1 MKKLIAAE
9 RQNEILNLLDQD
21 GSVKIAQLSELFQV
35 SKETI
40 RKDLLQLNEAG
51 LLKKSHGGAVAIK
64 DSSNVMKTLSI
75 ENRIDLNMDIKN
87 KLCKKALQ
95 FIPDHGVIFLDSGTT
110 IHCLAQLLYQTSGY
124 TIITPSLNAAYSL
137 SGSQNTI
144 LLTGGQLNPLTMS
157 TEGFQA
163 SNFLNTLKADI
174 AFLGTNGFDQHNG
187 PASSELSDSQIKQS
201 ILANSKI
208 NIVISDSS
216 KATYT
221 SLSQYA
227 SWKDIDYFITDYDL
241 PEDSV
246 QLISSMT
253 NLIQV

>member
-1 MKKLIAAE
+1 MGKLIAAE
-9 RQNEILNLLDQD
+9 RQNEILNLLNQQ

-40 RKDLLQLNEAG
+40 RKDLLYLNEAG
-51 LLKKSHGGAVAIK
+51 VLKKSHGGAVAVTDPGNIIK
-64 DSSNVMKTLSI
+64 TTSM
-75 ENRIDLNMDIKN
+75 ENRIDINTDIKT
-87 KLCKKALQ
+87 KLCQKALE
-95 FIPDHGVIFLDSGTT
+95 FIPDHGVIFLDSGST
-110 IHCLAQLLYQTSGY
+110 IHCLSQLLYQTSGY

-144 LLTGGQLNPLTMS
+144 LLTGGQLNSITMS
-157 TEGFQA
+157 TEGLQTT
-163 SNFLNTLKADI
+163 NFISSLKADI

-187 PASSELSDSQIKQS
+187 PASSELSDTQIKQS
-201 ILANSKI
+201 IIANSKV
-208 NIVISDSS
+208 NIVIADSS

-227 SWKDIDYFITDYDL
+227 SWKDIDYFISDQDL
-241 PEDSV
+241 PEESV

-253 NLIQV
+253 NLIQI